1 MSGSP
6 PLPPLP
12 QSSFPPTPPLPQPSS
27 SAVSAVSSA
36 AASPASSGAR
46 PLTLD
51 SLAEVVAEMSAN
63 MAVMNRSIAAMQAAW
78 TGLTQQH
85 PPPASLPPPP
95 QPTLPAPAAAP
106 TDHSAGVPPVSL
118 PVLPSTGLPL
128 HMLLWPPS
136 PSPIPSWAMAG
147 SAAAPIYTMATSTS
161 TAPPPHAFAGGDVS
175 LPLTPGV
182 FYGDAAGNLYYR
194 GAPSSAA
201 LPSGNDAAVA
211 IAMEGGAPAAA
222 AVQGAHAPPR
232 FYKLEFP
239 TFDGSADPLNWLNHC
254 DQFFR
259 GQRTLDSDRTW
270 LASYHLRGDAQT
282 WYYALE
288 QDEGMPAWDRFRAL
302 CQLRFGPP
310 TQGTRL
316 AQLARL
322 PFTSSVQEYSNRY
335 NAILCHARD
344 LNPRQKAELYVGG
357 LPEHIQVD
365 VELQHPP
372 DLQTAMYLARAFE
385 RRAAAFMPAQPP
397 QQRGGRTP
405 PRPSM
410 AAPATGG
417 APATQPPALS
427 PAATGQRRFRRL
439 TTAEQLERRRQGLSF
454 NCDEQYARGHVCKRL
469 FYLETVDEY
478 ATVEDKGLCHR
489 RIRLLR
495 QRSLQLMPLLSRC
508 MLSQAFER
516 KTQCSCLCR

>member
-1 MSGSP
+1 
-6 PLPPLP
+6 
-12 QSSFPPTPPLPQPSS
+12 
-27 SAVSAVSSA
+27 
-36 AASPASSGAR
+36 
-46 PLTLD
+46 
-51 SLAEVVAEMSAN
+51 
-63 MAVMNRSIAAMQAAW
+63 
-78 TGLTQQH
+78 
-85 PPPASLPPPP
+85 
-95 QPTLPAPAAAP
+95 
-106 TDHSAGVPPVSL
+106 
-118 PVLPSTGLPL
+118 
-128 HMLLWPPS
+128 
-136 PSPIPSWAMAG
+136 MAG

-175 LPLTPGV
+175 RPLTPGV

-254 DQFFR
+254 DQFFC

-302 CQLRFGPP
+302 CQLRFDPP

-357 LPEHIQVD
+357 LPEHI
-365 VELQHPP
+365 
-372 DLQTAMYLARAFE
+372 
-385 RRAAAFMPAQPP
+385 
-397 QQRGGRTP
+397 
-405 PRPSM
+405 
-410 AAPATGG
+410 
-417 APATQPPALS
+417 
-427 PAATGQRRFRRL
+427 
-439 TTAEQLERRRQGLSF
+439 
-454 NCDEQYARGHVCKRL
+454 
-469 FYLETVDEY
+469 
-478 ATVEDKGLCHR
+478 
-489 RIRLLR
+489 
-495 QRSLQLMPLLSRC
+495 
-508 MLSQAFER
+508 
-516 KTQCSCLCR
+516 